1 MRETGL
7 HFRVRWDFSRACSS
21 SSNSL
26 RSARDEAQRTVAAT
40 VPPFKNNTYIRIDP
54 VSPNQTWL
62 RDPCLSPLC
71 DPKMLPTA
79 PAPRKKMNNRSTA
92 EMICAGVLPIMQ
104 MRNVMPPMA
113 LIARRI
119 PRHILEI
126 TYTIKLPVLPGDAK
140 DAAGNA
146 MLSPQ
151 QLLESYCQA
160 RGLFRARALGE
171 SDMPR
176 AARQILKDFTDG
188 RLLFCHPP
196 AGQAPEVRAPTLL
209 RRPWFVWRRAH
220 GRYIEIVLFSIVF
233 ETQALYFGQVY
244 TQKVCGKT
252 TT

>member
-1 MRETGL
+1 MWLSET
-7 HFRVRWDFSRACSS
+7 RACP
-21 SSNSL
+21 L
-26 RSARDEAQRTVAAT
+26 THAA
-40 VPPFKNNTYIRIDP
+40 P
-54 VSPNQTWL
+54 
-62 RDPCLSPLC
+62 
-71 DPKMLPTA
+71 LPTQFT
-79 PAPRKKMNNRSTA
+79 RSTA

-126 TYTIKLPVLPGDAK
+126 TYTIKLPVLPGDVK
-140 DAAGNA
+140 DTAGNA

-196 AGQAPEVRAPTLL
+196 AGQTPEVSFHVAAALSCGWVCLHFRCKWREAGALGHIYSVWTLQGL
-209 RRPWFVWRRAH
+209 RPR
-220 GRYIEIVLFSIVF
+220 LFCFPSVSSISRGSC
-233 ETQALYFGQVY
+233 A
-244 TQKVCGKT
+244 
-252 TT
+252 

>member
-1 MRETGL
+1 
-7 HFRVRWDFSRACSS
+7 
-21 SSNSL
+21 
-26 RSARDEAQRTVAAT
+26 
-40 VPPFKNNTYIRIDP
+40 
-54 VSPNQTWL
+54 
-62 RDPCLSPLC
+62 
-71 DPKMLPTA
+71 
-79 PAPRKKMNNRSTA
+79 
-92 EMICAGVLPIMQ
+92 MQ

-126 TYTIKLPVLPGDAK
+126 TYTIKLPVLPGDVK
-140 DAAGNA
+140 DVAGNA

-196 AGQAPEVRAPTLL
+196 AGQTPEVSFHIAATCGFAVCIRWRDAGAPSHTFVIERTTLC
-209 RRPWFVWRRAH
+209 A
-220 GRYIEIVLFSIVF
+220 
-233 ETQALYFGQVY
+233 
-244 TQKVCGKT
+244 
-252 TT
+252 

>member
-1 MRETGL
+1 
-7 HFRVRWDFSRACSS
+7 
-21 SSNSL
+21 
-26 RSARDEAQRTVAAT
+26 
-40 VPPFKNNTYIRIDP
+40 
-54 VSPNQTWL
+54 
-62 RDPCLSPLC
+62 
-71 DPKMLPTA
+71 
-79 PAPRKKMNNRSTA
+79 
-92 EMICAGVLPIMQ
+92 MICAGVLPIMQ

-140 DAAGNA
+140 DVAGNA

-196 AGQAPEVRAPTLL
+196 AGQTPEVRGSL
-209 RRPWFVWRRAH
+209 RVAAACLVHGWFCLSCRRRDRR
-220 GRYIEIVLFSIVF
+220 RYSLKSH
-233 ETQALYFGQVY
+233 AY
-244 TQKVCGKT
+244 VCT
-252 TT
+252 YICTS

>member
-1 MRETGL
+1 MPSALTTRL
-7 HFRVRWDFSRACSS
+7 PAHV
-21 SSNSL
+21 SL
-26 RSARDEAQRTVAAT
+26 
-40 VPPFKNNTYIRIDP
+40 
-54 VSPNQTWL
+54 
-62 RDPCLSPLC
+62 
-71 DPKMLPTA
+71 LPA
-79 PAPRKKMNNRSTA
+79 KLNHSTA

-119 PRHILEI
+119 PRHVLEI

-140 DAAGNA
+140 DVAGNA
-146 MLSPQ
+146 ILSPQ

-196 AGQAPEVRAPTLL
+196 SGLTPEVSGGLVSWHVVQDVCAPLEYLL
-209 RRPWFVWRRAH
+209 PVTHVVSSRCPLVLACVERKRDNSLVILWRIDLDRVMAPL
-220 GRYIEIVLFSIVF
+220 EFN
-233 ETQALYFGQVY
+233 A
-244 TQKVCGKT
+244 
-252 TT
+252 

>member
-1 MRETGL
+1 
-7 HFRVRWDFSRACSS
+7 
-21 SSNSL
+21 
-26 RSARDEAQRTVAAT
+26 
-40 VPPFKNNTYIRIDP
+40 
-54 VSPNQTWL
+54 
-62 RDPCLSPLC
+62 
-71 DPKMLPTA
+71 
-79 PAPRKKMNNRSTA
+79 
-92 EMICAGVLPIMQ
+92 MICAGVLPIMQ

-126 TYTIKLPVLPGDAK
+126 TYTIKLPVLPGDVK

-196 AGQAPEVRAPTLL
+196 PEQTPEVSRLSNVIVSCFRWEREPWLIDRVGTLSWPHSASFISASSWV
-209 RRPWFVWRRAH
+209 RQ
-220 GRYIEIVLFSIVF
+220 I
-233 ETQALYFGQVY
+233 Q
-244 TQKVCGKT
+244 
-252 TT
+252 

>member
-1 MRETGL
+1 MCTKKVHVHPVAHHVVVVVVET
-7 HFRVRWDFSRACSS
+7 RASP
-21 SSNSL
+21 
-26 RSARDEAQRTVAAT
+26 RTLAAL
-40 VPPFKNNTYIRIDP
+40 VPTKPI
-54 VSPNQTWL
+54 
-62 RDPCLSPLC
+62 
-71 DPKMLPTA
+71 
-79 PAPRKKMNNRSTA
+79 RSTA

-146 MLSPQ
+146 ILSPQ

-188 RLLFCHPP
+188 RLLFCHP
-196 AGQAPEVRAPTLL
+196 AAAQTPEV
-209 RRPWFVWRRAH
+209 
-220 GRYIEIVLFSIVF
+220 S
-233 ETQALYFGQVY
+233 
-244 TQKVCGKT
+244 
-252 TT
+252 

>member
-1 MRETGL
+1 
-7 HFRVRWDFSRACSS
+7 
-21 SSNSL
+21 
-26 RSARDEAQRTVAAT
+26 
-40 VPPFKNNTYIRIDP
+40 
-54 VSPNQTWL
+54 
-62 RDPCLSPLC
+62 
-71 DPKMLPTA
+71 
-79 PAPRKKMNNRSTA
+79 
-92 EMICAGVLPIMQ
+92 MICAGVLPIMQ

-140 DAAGNA
+140 DTAGNA

-196 AGQAPEVRAPTLL
+196 AALTSEVSKFIAACLYGCL
-209 RRPWFVWRRAH
+209 R
-220 GRYIEIVLFSIVF
+220 LVF
-233 ETQALYFGQVY
+233 YSETSLVHWLDP
-244 TQKVCGKT
+244 VDLCRHE
-252 TT
+252 

>member
-1 MRETGL
+1 
-7 HFRVRWDFSRACSS
+7 
-21 SSNSL
+21 
-26 RSARDEAQRTVAAT
+26 
-40 VPPFKNNTYIRIDP
+40 
-54 VSPNQTWL
+54 
-62 RDPCLSPLC
+62 
-71 DPKMLPTA
+71 
-79 PAPRKKMNNRSTA
+79 
-92 EMICAGVLPIMQ
+92 MQ

-126 TYTIKLPVLPGDAK
+126 TYTIKLPVLPGDAR
-140 DAAGNA
+140 DTAGNA

-196 AGQAPEVRAPTLL
+196 ADLAPEVGNSYVCRGCCPKYLL
-209 RRPWFVWRRAH
+209 
-220 GRYIEIVLFSIVF
+220 EISVNDLSPVLFRG
-233 ETQALYFGQVY
+233 ALVAAWAICAR
-244 TQKVCGKT
+244 VR
-252 TT
+252 

>member
-1 MRETGL
+1 
-7 HFRVRWDFSRACSS
+7 
-21 SSNSL
+21 
-26 RSARDEAQRTVAAT
+26 
-40 VPPFKNNTYIRIDP
+40 
-54 VSPNQTWL
+54 
-62 RDPCLSPLC
+62 
-71 DPKMLPTA
+71 
-79 PAPRKKMNNRSTA
+79 
-92 EMICAGVLPIMQ
+92 MQ

-140 DAAGNA
+140 DTAGNPI
-146 MLSPQ
+146 LSPQ

-196 AGQAPEVRAPTLL
+196 SGLTPEVRTGLF
-209 RRPWFVWRRAH
+209 FVFNTCA
-220 GRYIEIVLFSIVF
+220 SS
-233 ETQALYFGQVY
+233 
-244 TQKVCGKT
+244 
-252 TT
+252 

>member
-1 MRETGL
+1 MMEAPLPPLTHVSFPHAL
-7 HFRVRWDFSRACSS
+7 VSS
-21 SSNSL
+21 IGGN
-26 RSARDEAQRTVAAT
+26 AH
-40 VPPFKNNTYIRIDP
+40 
-54 VSPNQTWL
+54 
-62 RDPCLSPLC
+62 
-71 DPKMLPTA
+71 
-79 PAPRKKMNNRSTA
+79 STA

-104 MRNVMPPMA
+104 MRNVMPPVA

-126 TYTIKLPVLPGDAK
+126 TYTIKLPVLPGDAR
-140 DAAGNA
+140 DTAGNA

-196 AGQAPEVRAPTLL
+196 ADLTPEVGDSVCALRALTEVL
-209 RRPWFVWRRAH
+209 RN
-220 GRYIEIVLFSIVF
+220 IL
-233 ETQALYFGQVY
+233 Q
-244 TQKVCGKT
+244 
-252 TT
+252 